1 MWFVIIVLLNEV
13 RGLHRIPVLEID
25 MTIRRSVSKN
35 GVVLAL
41 RWQQCILYERQFCG
55 RLSVEP

>member
-1 MWFVIIVLLNEV
+1 MLLNEV
-13 RGLHRIPVLEID
+13 RGLHHIPVLEID

-41 RWQQCILYERQFCG
+41 RWRESVLYERNFVVACQLNPK
-55 RLSVEP
+55 RRA